1 MDFIAVIQNLLATQ
15 IADTFAALAK
25 LLMPILVLLG
35 LSSGCTI
42 TGQNAGSAWFE
53 IATRF
58 EVGHTN
64 SKTADVP
71 TTITVDGKALVNH
84 IIDLRPQ
91 PELEPMADMP

>member
-1 MDFIAVIQNLLATQ
+1 MNNFIEFLLFAVSRFSESWSAFEKSL
-15 IADTFAALAK
+15 IAF
-25 LLMPILVLLG
+25 LVMLG
-35 LSSGCTI
+35 LSAGCTV

-64 SKTADVP
+64 SKTADEP
-71 TTITVDGKALVNH
+71 TTISVDGKALVNH